1 MNSKPGTRS
10 KKPEWLRKRLPSGP
24 QYEKIRRL
32 LARSGLHTVCQEAR
46 CPNMFECFQSG
57 TATFLILG
65 DRCTRDCRFC
75 AVAHGR
81 PDPPDAAEP
90 VRVAEAAATLGLEYV
105 VVTSVTRDDLA
116 DGGASAFKDTIYA
129 LREQIQ
135 QVYVEV
141 LIPDFRGSTDALEE
155 VLLAEPNVLN
165 HNIETVPRL
174 YPSVR
179 PAALYK
185 RSLEVLST
193 ARDRAPGLPVK
204 SGMMLGLGESE
215 KELEETFYDLAAAG
229 CSLLTLGQYLQPT
242 PHHAP
247 VARFIPPEE
256 FQFWKERAI
265 EIGFKGVASGPFVRS
280 SYHVREMYEK
290 SLL

>member
-1 MNSKPGTRS
+1 
-10 KKPEWLRKRLPSGP
+10 
-24 QYEKIRRL
+24 
-32 LARSGLHTVCQEAR
+32 
-46 CPNMFECFQSG
+46 MFECFQSG